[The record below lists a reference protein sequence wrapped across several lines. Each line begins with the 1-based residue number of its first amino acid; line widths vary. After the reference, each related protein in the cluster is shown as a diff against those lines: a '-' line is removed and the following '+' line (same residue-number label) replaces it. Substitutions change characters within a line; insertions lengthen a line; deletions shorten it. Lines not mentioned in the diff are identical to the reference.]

1 VAFSGYKIQRKK
13 AERGE
18 RAYGKKRTQGEEKN
32 RGGGETKKREKKS
45 EGASIQ
51 PAAHNSFTTI
61 IFVLSR
67 G

>member
-1 VAFSGYKIQRKK
+1 VAFSGYKIHRKK

-32 RGGGETKKREKKS
+32 RGGGETKKREKP

-51 PAAHNSFTTI
+51 PAAHHSFTTI
-61 IFVLSR
+61 IFVPSR

>member
-32 RGGGETKKREKKS
+32 RGGEKRKNERKNQR
-45 EGASIQ
+45 ELPFNQQHIIPLQ
-51 PAAHNSFTTI
+51 PS
-61 IFVLSR
+61 SSS
-67 G
+67 

>member
-45 EGASIQ
+45 EGASIHQ
-51 PAAHNSFTTI
+51 QHI
-61 IFVLSR
+61 IPLLPSSSS
-67 G
+67 